1 MMSIGTHWINDLVR
15 LRERNVAAVVVT
27 VVSSKGSVPREPG
40 TRMIVTTTEVHGTI
54 GGGHL
59 ELQAIDIAREQ
70 LVSSSA
76 DEPLRRFPLG
86 ASLGQCCGGVV
97 SLLFEP
103 VTCDAPWLRSAFTL
117 HRDHVPF
124 VVVSPTRGTGNAN
137 KAIVTADHVEDPS
150 RLLDARA
157 LCVIRDRLARGENA
171 CLWRPGERDD
181 APILFLD
188 RIAPCNFAIVLFGA
202 GHVGRALV
210 RVLADVDCKITWVDA
225 REAEFPRQVAANVD
239 IVCTDAPEAEVDAAQ
254 PGSHF
259 VVMTHSH
266 PLDEAICERILRR
279 DDFAY
284 FGLIGSLAKR
294 RQFEKRLE
302 QRGTPRGRLAAMTC
316 PIGIAGIPG
325 KEPATI
331 AIAVAAELLQAHA
344 RSAAGSTSVPSSA
357 QLA

>member
-1 MMSIGTHWINDLVR
+1 MMSIKTQWINELAR
-15 LRERNVAAVVVT
+15 LRERSIAAVVVT

-40 TRMIVTTTEVHGTI
+40 ARMIVTATEVQGTI

-59 ELQAIDIAREQ
+59 ELQAIDIARDQ

-76 DEPLRRFPLG
+76 DETLRRFPLG

-97 SLLFEP
+97 NLLFDA

-117 HRDHVPF
+117 HRDRVPF
-124 VVVSPTRGTGNAN
+124 VVVSPTCGTGNAN
-137 KAIVTADHVEDPS
+137 KAIVTADHVDDPS
-150 RLLDARA
+150 HLLDARA
-157 LCVIRDRLARGENA
+157 LSVIRDHLARGENA
-171 CLWRPGERDD
+171 CLWRSGERDD

-225 REAEFPRQVAANVD
+225 REAEFPRKVAANVD
-239 IVCTDAPEAEVDAAQ
+239 VVCTDAPEAEVDAAQ
-254 PGSHF
+254 PGSLF

-279 DDFAY
+279 DDFVY

-302 QRGTPRGRLAAMTC
+302 RRGTPRGRFATMTC

-325 KEPATI
+325 KEPTTI

-344 RSAAGSTSVPSSA
+344 RFAARSTSVPSSV